1 MLLNIRWVLVVICLM
16 LQVGCSDVSS
26 QEQHQVVNAGEASGA
41 SYYQQQGQ
49 DMGTTLSNEIGS
61 AFGNMH

>member
-16 LQVGCSDVSS
+16 LQVGCSDMSS
-26 QEQHQVVNAGEASGA
+26 QEQHQVVNAWKASGA

-61 AFGNMH
+61 ALGNMH